1 MFLTVLVTMSLNVL
15 TISNKLGNR
24 CLLTIHRLID
34 ESMLGHIDHGKC
46 ATLVTPSKYITPL
59 AVTIVVELE
68 HGGASLVNLQLRNDV
83 FLSYLIDHIH
93 VLKPPCRIATSI
105 RVEATSRIDSDTK
118 R

>member
-1 MFLTVLVTMSLNVL
+1 
-15 TISNKLGNR
+15 
-24 CLLTIHRLID
+24 
-34 ESMLGHIDHGKC
+34 
-46 ATLVTPSKYITPL
+46 
-59 AVTIVVELE
+59 VVELE

-83 FLSYLIDHIH
+83 FLSYLVDHIH